1 MKTLKKLNNPYLP
14 AIIGTVAL
22 LILGQ
27 CLSKGFLS
35 IPRGAGVPCR
45 SGELYA

>member
-22 LILGQ
+22 FNSWTVSEQ
-27 CLSKGFLS
+27 RFS
-35 IPRGAGVPCR
+35 VY
-45 SGELYA
+45 E

>member
-22 LILGQ
+22 LILGTVSEQ
-27 CLSKGFLS
+27 RFS
-35 IPRGAGVPCR
+35 VY
-45 SGELYA
+45 E